1 MTEIVP
7 TAPAPAEAAKVPALE
22 LPKPEASPPPAAD
35 PAKDQKQAESDKSAP
50 SEPPKPDTPDDKAAR
65 KSTRYDELYARS
77 KESEARA
84 VIAER
89 RAERIEKELTELRHR
104 FDTMP
109 VEQQDFA
116 RMQAAVK
123 QESLAT
129 LKADAE
135 DAKQQA
141 AQAMADAFKAK
152 VDDRIDRMPGF
163 WEKFNNI
170 PLSEHAAELV
180 AASDLGP
187 EVGYFLASNP
197 AQAQRIAGLPPHRQG
212 AEIARIEARLAPAAS
227 MRRASQAPAPVP
239 TLSGGGSSPAI
250 KSPQEM
256 STAEF
261 VTWFQKTGGR

>member
-1 MTEIVP
+1 MLETNP

-22 LPKPEASPPPAAD
+22 LPKPEASPAPAAD
-35 PAKDQKQAESDKSAP
+35 PAKDQKPAESDKSAQ
-50 SEPPKPDTPDDKAAR
+50 SEPPKTDNPDEKAAR

-89 RAERIEKELTELRHR
+89 RAERIANELNELRQR

-135 DAKQQA
+135 DAKLQA
-141 AQAMADAFKAK
+141 TQAMADAFKAK

-197 AQAQRIAGLPPHRQG
+197 AEAQRIAGLPPHRQG

-227 MRRASQAPAPVP
+227 VRRASQAPAPVP
-239 TLSGGGSSPAI
+239 TLSGSGPSPTTKHPSAMTL
-250 KSPQEM
+250 SEYEAWR
-256 STAEF
+256 SAG
-261 VTWFQKTGGR
+261 GGR